1 MAGWTVARL
10 AERLGGAVEGAE
22 YSPGER
28 VLVGIAPLAE
38 AGPEHLAFVA
48 NRRYHRDLAA
58 SRAGAVL
65 LDRDTPA
72 QGRCVIRVP
81 DPYVAFAQAMA
92 LFHPP
97 APVRPGVHATAVV
110 EEGAEIEGAE
120 VRALAYVGP
129 GARVGSGTVLDP
141 GVYVGA
147 GAVIGRDCRLMAN
160 AVVCDGCVVG
170 DRVVLNPGAVVGA
183 DGFGFAPTPGGH
195 VKIPQVGCAVV
206 EDDVEIGANSCVD
219 RPALGETRLGRGS
232 KLDNLVQIGHA
243 AQVGEHAL
251 MVAYAAVA
259 GSARLGRFAT
269 LAAKSLVLG
278 HLHLGDG
285 VRVGAG
291 SMVTH
296 DLPDGAEVSGWP
308 AFEHRAW
315 RRAALALR
323 DLPEALQRL
332 RRLERRAGGS
342 PQGEG

>member
-10 AERLGGAVEGAE
+10 AGRLGGVVEWPDGEAE
-22 YSPGER
+22 VRLLSGVR
-28 VLVGIAPLAE
+28 PLGE
-38 AGPEHLAFVA
+38 AGPEHLAFLA
-48 NRRYHRDLAA
+48 NRRYHRELAG

-72 QGRCVIRVP
+72 AGHCAIRVA
-81 DPYVAFAQAMA
+81 DPYAAFAQAMA
-92 LFHPP
+92 LFHP
-97 APVRPGVHATAVV
+97 ASAARPGVHARAVV
-110 EEGAEIEGAE
+110 EEGARVEGAE

-129 GARVGSGTVLDP
+129 GARVGAGTILDP

-147 GAVIGRDCRLMAN
+147 GAMVGRDCHLMAN
-160 AVVCDGCVVG
+160 AVVCDGCVLG
-170 DRVVLNPGAVVGA
+170 DRVILNPGAVVGA
-183 DGFGFAPTPGGH
+183 EGFGFASTPNGH
-195 VKIPQVGCAVV
+195 VKIPQAGRAVV

-219 RPALGETRLGRGS
+219 RAALGETRLGRGS

-269 LAAKSLVLG
+269 LAAKALVLG
-278 HLHLGDG
+278 HLRLGEG

-291 SMVTH
+291 SMVTR
-296 DLPDGAEVSGWP
+296 DLSDGAEVSGWP

-323 DLPEALQRL
+323 ELPEALQRL
-332 RRLERRAGGS
+332 RRLERRADA
-342 PQGEG
+342 GEKL

>member
-1 MAGWTVARL
+1 M
-10 AERLGGAVEGAE
+10 
-22 YSPGER
+22 
-28 VLVGIAPLAE
+28 LVGVAPLSE
-38 AGPEHLAFVA
+38 AGPEHLSFLA
-48 NRRYHRDLAA
+48 NRRYHRDLVA

-65 LDRDTPA
+65 LDPDTPA
-72 QGRCVIRVP
+72 EGRCAIRVP
-81 DPYVAFAQAMA
+81 DPYAAFARAMA

-97 APVRPGVHATAVV
+97 REVCPGVHPSAVV
-110 EEGAEIEGAE
+110 EAGASVEGAE

-129 GARVGSGTVLDP
+129 GAHIGAGTLLDP
-141 GVYVGA
+141 GAHVGA
-147 GAVIGRDCRLMAN
+147 GAVVGRDCHLMAN
-160 AVVCDGCVVG
+160 AVVCDGCVLG

-183 DGFGFAPTPGGH
+183 EGFGFAPTAEGH
-195 VKIPQVGCAVV
+195 RKIPQAGRAVV

-219 RPALGETRLGRGS
+219 RAALGETRLGRGS

-269 LAAKSLVLG
+269 LAARALVLG
-278 HLHLGDG
+278 HLRVGDG

-323 DLPEALQRL
+323 ELPEALRRL
-332 RRLERRAGGS
+332 RRLERRMGGGRE
-342 PQGEG
+342 GEG